1 MPGSGTAIDIIG
13 SKLGDLVELMK
24 EEHAAIKDATTDL
37 LKLIFNLCVHYPKV
51 CNSLIAYVGTDS
63 FRSSSTVKSRV
74 PRLQVQMPTTK

>member
-24 EEHAAIKDATTDL
+24 EEHTVVRDAITDL

-51 CNSLIAYVGTDS
+51 CDTLNGLC
-63 FRSSSTVKSRV
+63 
-74 PRLQVQMPTTK
+74 